1 MRAAVVHLGQAVASR
16 VTAPVR
22 SALFD
27 ICASAGIGF
36 FTVLESLRYR
46 ADEFPAY
53 APPPWLG
60 FGMAVAV
67 LFRRRRPLTVL
78 SAVATIALLQVLLSE
93 TTEIPLYDLAVLVSV
108 YSVVKYAPRMR
119 EACVAGV
126 LVAVPIGAMVAHQY
140 SLPEVMMVKGRL
152 EVREPDWG
160 TPLFYAAV
168 CTAVWLWG
176 LTMRTRRRYLAG
188 VEERAATAERERD
201 ALARVAVADERA
213 AIARELHDVVAHSL
227 AVMVMQAD
235 GATYTMDRDPARAR
249 AATQTV
255 ADIGREAM
263 EDMRR
268 LVALL
273 RGSDPAE
280 DTDSRRPITIDRL
293 VERARSAG
301 LAVQL
306 RLTGSREHV
315 PAAVELT
322 VHRVLQEAL
331 TNILRHAGTGTQAV
345 VRVNYGPDAV
355 DLEATDNGRAKA
367 PLTEQRG
374 GHGLIGMRERVAVH
388 GGELSAG
395 PLPEGGWRVQARVP
409 LPIPKP

>member
-1 MRAAVVHLGQAVASR
+1 M
-16 VTAPVR
+16 
-22 SALFD
+22 LFD

-36 FTVLESLRYR
+36 LTVLEILRFR
-46 ADEFPAY
+46 SVGFPAH
-53 APPPWLG
+53 APPVLG

-67 LFRRRRPLTVL
+67 LFRRWSPLAVL
-78 SAVATIALLQVLLSE
+78 STVSAIALVQVLLSE
-93 TTEIPLYDLAVLVSV
+93 STEIPVYDVAVLVAI
-108 YSVVKYAPRMR
+108 YSAVKYAPQMR
-119 EACVAGV
+119 QAFVGA
-126 LVAVPIGAMVAHQY
+126 LLAAIPIGAMLARQY
-140 SLPEVMMVKGRL
+140 SLPEVMVSKGK
-152 EVREPDWG
+152 VTIREPDWG
-160 TPLFYAAV
+160 APLFYAAV

-176 LTMRTRRRYLAG
+176 LTMRTRRRYLVS

-201 ALARVAVADERA
+201 ALAKVAVADERA

-273 RGSDPAE
+273 RGSEPAE
-280 DTDSRRPITIDRL
+280 DAESRRPITIDRL

-301 LAVQL
+301 LAVEL
-306 RLTGSREHV
+306 RLTGSRDHL

-322 VHRVLQEAL
+322 VHRLLQEAL
-331 TNILRHAGTGTQAV
+331 TNILRHAGPGTHAV
-345 VRVNYGPDAV
+345 VRVHYGPDAV
-355 DLEATDNGRAKA
+355 ELEATDNGRATA
-367 PLTEQRG
+367 SQTG

-395 PLPEGGWRVQARVP
+395 PLAEGGWRVLARVP
-409 LPIPKP
+409 LGRPA

>member
-1 MRAAVVHLGQAVASR
+1 MRDAVARLGRAVASR
-16 VTAPVR
+16 LTPRVR

-27 ICASAGIGF
+27 VSASAAVGVL
-36 FTVLESLRYR
+36 TVLELFGRR
-46 ADEFPAY
+46 GQEFPVL
-53 APPPWLG
+53 APPALG

-67 LFRRRRPLTVL
+67 LFRRRWP
-78 SAVATIALLQVLLSE
+78 
-93 TTEIPLYDLAVLVSV
+93 LAVLATVSAIAV
-108 YSVVKYAPRMR
+108 VQALMSMTTEVPAYEVAVFVAIYSLVKYARRMR
-119 EACVAGV
+119 EAFAGV
-126 LVAVPIGAMVAHQY
+126 LLAAIPIGAMVVRQY
-140 SLPEVMMVKGRL
+140 SLPDVEFSKGML
-152 EVREPDWG
+152 VAREPDWG
-160 TPLFYAAV
+160 SLLFYSAA
-168 CTAVWLWG
+168 CAAVWLWG
-176 LTMRTRRRYLAG
+176 LTMRTRRRYLTS

-273 RGSDPAE
+273 RGSEPTDEA
-280 DTDSRRPITIDRL
+280 DSRRPITIHRL

-301 LAVQL
+301 LVVEL
-306 RLTGSREHV
+306 RLTGSPKHL
-315 PAAVELT
+315 PPAVELT
-322 VHRVLQEAL
+322 VHRLLQEAL
-331 TNILRHAGTGTQAV
+331 TNILRHAGMGTHAA
-345 VRVNYGPDAV
+345 VRVDYGLDAV
-355 DLEATDNGRAKA
+355 ELEATDNGRATA
-367 PLTEQRG
+367 PQTG

-395 PLPEGGWRVQARVP
+395 PLPEGGWRVLARVP
-409 LPIPKP
+409 LPAPRL